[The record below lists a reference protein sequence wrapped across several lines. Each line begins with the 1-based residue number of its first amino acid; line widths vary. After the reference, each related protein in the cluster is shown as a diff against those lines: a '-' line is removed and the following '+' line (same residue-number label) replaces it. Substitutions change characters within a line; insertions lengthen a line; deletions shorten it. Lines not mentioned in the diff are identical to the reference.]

1 MRHHNEMRR
10 SLDRGGRGMERDV
23 EREGRFG
30 RRDRDA
36 VMHRE
41 GQRGFGR
48 RGSRGFGRHG
58 EDDGE
63 GRGRRR
69 MFEGGELRLVLL
81 LLMEAEPRHGYD
93 IIREI
98 ESRTGG
104 AYAPS
109 PGVVYPTLTL
119 LEEIG
124 QVEARPSEGAKKL
137 YAASPPPGLAHLAAN
152 RAEAEAA
159 LARID
164 ALGRKDEAL
173 DAGPV
178 HRAMSNLKAALR
190 QRLSGEP
197 GKALL
202 FAVADAIDE
211 AARKIERLLRAP
223 AWMLDPQRHRI
234 ERIRREPKAATD
246 ARLRLDTV
254 TPKMRRIEF
263 ASPELADFV
272 QPRRRTTTSRCSSPD
287 PAAPQGVAMRDYTP
301 RAFDAARRR

>member
-1 MRHHNEMRR
+1 MRHHNEMDRR
-10 SLDRGGRGMERDV
+10 QERGGRGMGRDF
-23 EREGRFG
+23 EREARFG

-36 VMHRE
+36 VMHGE
-41 GQRGFGR
+41 GRRGFGR
-48 RGSRGFGRHG
+48 HGSRGFGRRS
-58 EDDGE
+58 EEDGE

-69 MFEGGELRLVLL
+69 MFEGGELRLVML

-98 ESRTGG
+98 EARTGG

-137 YAASPPPGLAHLAAN
+137 YGVTAAGLAHLAAN

-159 LARID
+159 LARLD

-178 HRAMSNLKAALR
+178 YRAMSNLKAALR
-190 QRLSGEP
+190 ARLSGEP
-197 GKALL
+197 GKDLL
-202 FAVADAIDE
+202 FSVADAIDE
-211 AARKIERLLRAP
+211 AARKIERL
-223 AWMLDPQRHRI
+223 
-234 ERIRREPKAATD
+234 
-246 ARLRLDTV
+246 
-254 TPKMRRIEF
+254 
-263 ASPELADFV
+263 
-272 QPRRRTTTSRCSSPD
+272 
-287 PAAPQGVAMRDYTP
+287 
-301 RAFDAARRR
+301 